1 MDRRFSLPGP
11 AGLYRGYLSTVVR
24 EIPFSFIQ
32 FPIWE
37 ELKKRYSA
45 RKEKPIQPHE
55 SAICGA
61 VAGKVTLSFTDDLM
75 QTLTGDS

>member
-1 MDRRFSLPGP
+1 MDRRFPLPGP
-11 AGLYRGYLSTVVR
+11 SGLYRGYLSTVIR

-45 RKEKPIQPHE
+45 RKQKPIQPHE

-61 VAGKVTLSFTDDLM
+61 VAGKVAVLRT
-75 QTLTGDS
+75 